1 MRDLNEVL
9 IVEKALPVAL
19 NSSALGL
26 LLELP
31 RWPLLHC
38 ATCWFAW
45 LSWHWQYLCAVLALL
60 SGISAPAWR
69 NLKPFLFQQVV
80 DVEYSALKAVVQLS
94 EPFLCES
101 QVSTFTLECV
111 QELLELKERQVPL
124 QELWVVYDDSGEFD
138 QTALAV
144 EHVR

>member
-9 IVEKALPVAL
+9 IMEKALPVVR
-19 NSSALGL
+19 NSSAAGL
-26 LLELP
+26 SLELP
-31 RWPLLHC
+31 RWPLRC
-38 ATCWFAW
+38 AARWFAW
-45 LSWHWQYLCAVLALL
+45 LSRHWQCLCAVLALL
-60 SGISAPAWR
+60 SAISAPAWR
-69 NLKPFLFQQVV
+69 NLKPLFFRQVV
-80 DVEYSALKAVVQLS
+80 DVEYSALKAIVQLS

-101 QVSTFTLECV
+101 RVSTFTLECV